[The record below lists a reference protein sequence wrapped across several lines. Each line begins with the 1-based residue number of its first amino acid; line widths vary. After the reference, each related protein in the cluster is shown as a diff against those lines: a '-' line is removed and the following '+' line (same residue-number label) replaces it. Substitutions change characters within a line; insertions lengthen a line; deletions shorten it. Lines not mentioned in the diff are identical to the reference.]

1 MAMTLEQARQAI
13 VGRMQAFTGI
23 TQSKIQYPNAPDF
36 TVPTDG
42 LWCRLNII
50 GGSSF
55 IAGLGDAPCTRRTGT
70 INIQCFAR
78 PHTGENGITSLC
90 DALLAHFE
98 YFTSSH
104 LECLQ
109 GDVINAGVDKDFT
122 QYNVI
127 INYRIN

>member
-13 VGRMQAFTGI
+13 VGRMQSFTGI

-36 TVPTDG
+36 TVPKDG

-55 IAGLGDAPCTRRTGT
+55 IVGLGDTPCTRRTGT

-78 PHTGENGITSLC
+78 PHTGEKSITSLC

-98 YFTSSH
+98 YFRSSH

-109 GDVINAGVDKDFT
+109 GDVINAGVDKDFI

>member
-1 MAMTLEQARQAI
+1 MTMTLEEARQAI
-13 VGRMQAFTGI
+13 VGRMRTFNGI
-23 TQSKIQYPNAPDF
+23 AHDRIQYPNAPGF
-36 TVPTDG
+36 NVPVDG
-42 LWCRLNII
+42 LWCRLNTI

-55 IAGLGDAPCTRRTGT
+55 ISGIADVPNTRRTGT

-78 PHTGENGITSLC
+78 IHTGEKSITELC

-98 YFTSSH
+98 YFTKKH

-109 GDVINAGVDKDFT
+109 GNTTNAGIDNNFL

-127 INYRIN
+127 IGYRIG